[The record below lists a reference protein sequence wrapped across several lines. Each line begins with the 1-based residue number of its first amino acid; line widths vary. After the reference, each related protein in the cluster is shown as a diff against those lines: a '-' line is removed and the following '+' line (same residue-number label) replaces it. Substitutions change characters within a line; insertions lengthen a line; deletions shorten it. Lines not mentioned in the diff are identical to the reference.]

1 MHTYGIATDT
11 KMDIYTHTDSTD
23 TRTHTH
29 TPHVHTPHSLH
40 PYSHTLPLPDTHQ
53 HSHAPHG
60 HTTVPSLTP
69 TGTHVPTRPH
79 HIHTHATLSCLSPT
93 ALLNCRG
100 PRLLGSSGAGFED
113 VALMLPLLALSKD
126 PEGGNA
132 WVGGGRWT

>member
-11 KMDIYTHTDSTD
+11 EIDIYTHSTD

-29 TPHVHTPHSLH
+29 TAHILTHTHSHSLT
-40 PYSHTLPLPDTHQ
+40 PTNTPTPCMDTPR
-53 HSHAPHG
+53 SPF
-60 HTTVPSLTP
+60 LTP

-126 PEGGNA
+126 PEWGKA